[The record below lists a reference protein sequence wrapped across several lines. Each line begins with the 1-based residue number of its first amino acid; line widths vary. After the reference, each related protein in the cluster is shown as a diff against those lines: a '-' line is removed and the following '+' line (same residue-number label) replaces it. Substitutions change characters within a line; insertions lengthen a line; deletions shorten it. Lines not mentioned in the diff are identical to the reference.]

1 MIGLIG
7 LYHYLYIKMGGGVI
21 DNKPKFDIEKYDK
34 IMVKIGDYILFNQE
48 DIDFIN
54 TLPNDKL
61 KNIIK
66 IYNGSYTEL
75 INELLNK

>member
-1 MIGLIG
+1 MVCIII
-7 LYHYLYIKMGGGVI
+7 YTSKWGGVI

>member
-1 MIGLIG
+1 MI
-7 LYHYLYIKMGGGVI
+7 
-21 DNKPKFDIEKYDK
+21 
-34 IMVKIGDYILFNQE
+34 KIGDYIVFNQA

-61 KNIIK
+61 INIIN

>member
-1 MIGLIG
+1 MLGLIG
-7 LYHYLYIKMGGGVI
+7 LYHYLYIKMGGVI